1 MALHHELQIYK
12 AAYDLLGMA
21 FDITQNFPRDF
32 KRSVG
37 EKIRHECTELMVL
50 IFRANVARDAAKIPH
65 QEEILERVQVVEL
78 LLRVAKDKQWLAVK
92 KYSEAILVT
101 ESVSKQAQGWKKQS
115 ANANAAP
122 AA

>member
-21 FDITQNFPRDF
+21 FDITKNFPRDF

-37 EKIRHECTELMVL
+37 EKIRHECTEIMVL
-50 IFRANVARDAAKIPH
+50 IFRANVARGADKIPH
-65 QEEILERVQVVEL
+65 QEEILERTQVVEL
-78 LLRVAKDKQWLAVK
+78 LLRVAVEKQWIDVK
-92 KYSEAILVT
+92 KHSAAILIT

-115 ANANAAP
+115 AKANAAP
-122 AA
+122 VA